1 MDRKTNDLLN
11 SIPDHADYA
20 ADAGELDAEDIPQE
34 RMDALQKL
42 LRESDDIVVHFQAA
56 KLLTSWGVPE
66 GLAALEKCL
75 ESPEVIT
82 NIYPHRLYGYDDTYR
97 QILMAVVMYFAN
109 MADRGER
116 EVARAKVYPT
126 LSKIIAMASVN
137 PFEIADVLAFLKRGG
152 YSEYIPLIKHY
163 LVSIIDH
170 PEIHRWKIYDAI
182 EFLMG
187 VEPDFVA
194 RLLKEKNKSVDDFK
208 ARGRN

>member
-11 SIPDHADYA
+11 SIPEHADYA

-34 RMDALQKL
+34 RMEAVQKL
-42 LRESDDIVVHFQAA
+42 LRESDNKVVHFQAA

-66 GLAALEKCL
+66 GLAALEKYL

-82 NIYPHRLYGYDDTYR
+82 NIYPHRLYGCDDTYR

-109 MADRGER
+109 MADKGER
-116 EVARAKVYPT
+116 EVARAQVYPT

-137 PFEIADVLAFLKRGG
+137 PFEIADVLAFVKRGG
-152 YSEYIPLIKHY
+152 YLEYIPLIKQY
-163 LVSIIDH
+163 LVLIIDC

-187 VEPDFVA
+187 FEPDFVA
-194 RLLKEKNKSVDDFK
+194 HLLKEKNKSVDDFK
-208 ARGRN
+208 ARGRS

>member
-1 MDRKTNDLLN
+1 MDQKTNDLLN
-11 SIPDHADYA
+11 SIPEHADYA

-34 RMDALQKL
+34 RMDAVQKL
-42 LRESDDIVVHFQAA
+42 LRESDDKVVHFQAA

-116 EVARAKVYPT
+116 EVARPQVYPT

-137 PFEIADVLAFLKRGG
+137 PFEIADVLAFVKRSG
-152 YSEYIPLIKHY
+152 YLEYIPLIKQY
-163 LVSIIDH
+163 LVSIIDY

-187 VEPDFVA
+187 FEPDFVA
-194 RLLKEKNKSVDDFK
+194 RLLKEKNMSVDDFK